1 LRSKRIGGY
10 VLIEPAPNLYLSCK
24 KRRGKNNVI
33 FCNACV
39 SFDYK
44 DEFVQMKYSDAMTIS
59 DNLKLDI
66 GNHDK
71 FIAEAEKYLLECELN
86 FF

>member
-1 LRSKRIGGY
+1 
-10 VLIEPAPNLYLSCK
+10 
-24 KRRGKNNVI
+24 
-33 FCNACV
+33 
-39 SFDYK
+39 
-44 DEFVQMKYSDAMTIS
+44 MKYSDAIMIS

-71 FIAEAEKYLLECELN
+71 FIAEAEKCLLEGALN